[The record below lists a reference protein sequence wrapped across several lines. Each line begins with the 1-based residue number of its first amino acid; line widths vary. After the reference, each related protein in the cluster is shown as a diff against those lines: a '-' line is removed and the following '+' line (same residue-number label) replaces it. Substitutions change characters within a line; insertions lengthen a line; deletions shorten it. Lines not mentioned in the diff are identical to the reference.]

1 MTVIMRAR
9 FPPSNAGFKPKPPAW
24 LRAKFATTELYCA
37 IALLMGGL
45 ACRADAYAVE
55 GPRWPAGSVIIFQLG
70 LGNANRTLIDGNTS
84 WNTAAAPSLNSWNQK
99 IQRARFNPVMNSSA
113 PVSSGDHVNSIV
125 FSTTIFG
132 QSFGSGTLAVAY
144 YRMQGSNMTEAD
156 VLFNRNQSFDSYRG
170 ALRFGSNGHA
180 IGEIRR
186 VLLHE
191 LGHVLGLGHP
201 DQNGQH
207 VDAVMN
213 SMISNREALSS
224 DDIAGGQALYGAPIL
239 PGPTPTPTPN
249 ATPSHVANIS
259 TRMSVG
265 VNDDVLIGGF
275 IVKGSPS
282 QVKKLVLRAIG
293 PSLTRAGISGAMRDP
308 MIELHGPNGATIAAN
323 DNWAVS
329 TQANEIAA
337 SGLAP
342 SDLHESALVATLVP
356 GSYTAIVR
364 GVNNTTGV
372 ALIEGYEIDSTA
384 NRFANVSTRGRVG
397 VGDRVLIGGLI
408 VRGSQSKRVVLR
420 ALGPSLSRLGVAG
433 ALANPTLELHNST
446 GALIASNDNWQT
458 SAQANQIRVSGLA
471 PSNSFESAINAT
483 LPPGSYTAIVRGV
496 NNATGVGI
504 VEAYDLDP

>member
-1 MTVIMRAR
+1 MTAYTLE
-9 FPPSNAGFKPKPPAW
+9 G
-24 LRAKFATTELYCA
+24 AK
-37 IALLMGGL
+37 
-45 ACRADAYAVE
+45 
-55 GPRWPAGSVIIFQLG
+55 WPTGSVVLFQLG

-84 WNTAAAPSLNSWNQK
+84 WNTAAAPALNYWNQN
-99 IQRARFNPVMNSSA
+99 IQRARFSSVTNSSA
-113 PVSSGDHVNSIV
+113 PVSSGDRVNSIV
-125 FSTTIFG
+125 FSSTVFG

-170 ALRFGSNGHA
+170 TLRFGSNGRA

-201 DQNGQH
+201 DQDGQN
-207 VDAVMN
+207 VVAIMN
-213 SMISNREALSS
+213 SMMSNRELLAS
-224 DDIAGGQALYGAPIL
+224 DDIAGGHALYGAPIL
-239 PGPTPTPTPN
+239 PGPTPSPTPN

-275 IVKGSPS
+275 IVKGSQS
-282 QVKKLVLRAIG
+282 QIKKLILRALG
-293 PSLTRAGISGAMRDP
+293 PSLTEAGIPGAMRDP
-308 MIELHGPNGATIAAN
+308 MIELHGSNGDTIATN

-329 TQANEIAA
+329 TQANEIIA

-342 SDLHESALVATLVP
+342 SDVRESALIATLLP

-364 GVNNTTGV
+364 GVNQTTGV
-372 ALIEGYEIDSTA
+372 ALVEGYEIDSTA
-384 NRFANVSTRGRVG
+384 NRLANVSTRGRVG

-408 VRGSQSKRVVLR
+408 LRGSQSKSVVLR
-420 ALGPSLSRLGVAG
+420 ALGPSLSQFGVAG
-433 ALANPTLELHNST
+433 ALANPTLDLHNST
-446 GALIASNDNWQT
+446 GALIASNDNWQAG
-458 SAQANQIRVSGLA
+458 SQANQIKASGLA
-471 PSNSFESAINAT
+471 PSHSLESAIRAV
-483 LPPGSYTAIVRGV
+483 LPPGSYTAIVRGA